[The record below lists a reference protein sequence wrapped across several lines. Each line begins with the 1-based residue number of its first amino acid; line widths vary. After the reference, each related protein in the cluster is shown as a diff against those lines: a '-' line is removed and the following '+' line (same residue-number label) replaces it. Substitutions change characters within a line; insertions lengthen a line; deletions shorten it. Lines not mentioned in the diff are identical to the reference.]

1 MRKFILFILF
11 ILLTSSLASAE
22 MKSEIE
28 NIEFLENIVYES
40 PNEGSIQTYYGNLE
54 YKGYIYDYP
63 SSVAQGTIID
73 SINNAKRNKF
83 IIIGDK
89 ELIYDNVN
97 VLGDF
102 GRDVQVKFTVDV
114 AAGETPMLESGLKNE
129 VWKINGKIVE
139 APISIS
145 IKSEVQ
151 LSGEIAETGLNKQY
165 SLLIVDG
172 KHVEELIILT
182 STLEYREAK
191 QDVLKAYTLYN
202 NIPDDAKSQF
212 STEYTQM
219 VSNFN
224 RDDNNNAKHAAGQL
238 ISRISGGRECE
249 DQLEQSEKNL
259 SDANNTIV
267 KLEKKLA
274 TSNMIFGFV
283 SIISIAFAVFAFYK
297 YIGLKNHPFM
307 MIYGL
312 YKRKIVFDKN
322 RITIPQQYSG
332 KRLGILTK
340 LLSSDALQSIAS
352 SIDDK
357 EKIENARERLR
368 IYTEAM
374 DSKLKDAKLNEKDTK
389 KKSILK

>member
-1 MRKFILFILF
+1 
-11 ILLTSSLASAE
+11 